1 MKFLWLEIRWKLD
14 NLDVLVSGFVNILV
28 YLNKQANNLKPLD
41 RSVFFKKI
49 EILQINLRFIWPLSF
64 KIIDNLY

>member
-1 MKFLWLEIRWKLD
+1 MFFL
-14 NLDVLVSGFVNILV
+14 GFVNILV

-41 RSVFFKKI
+41 RSVFLKKI